1 MYPGYLKLLKPY
13 LCKTI
18 KYVKHQ
24 NADVITHVLNY
35 FCLLFE
41 VFIVRFACQCVPVV
55 PRGNCML
62 MLISTHGTDLWSA
75 LELVLCTW
83 TWRPGGANL
92 PQPLGM
98 VRVGD
103 GGCWLKGPRC
113 GGTNW
118 GTLISNPLGELA
130 LETSETFCVGKW
142 GDSHPS
148 GKARAPGS
156 SRRTRLGCPP
166 RGGAAFCVGVHLWGW
181 EVASNVLTPVS
192 PGGTVVIVSRCSYIY
207 ICKKSQNCCF
217 FI

>member
-24 NADVITHVLNY
+24 NADVITHVLSY

-41 VFIVRFACQCVPVV
+41 EFIVRFACQCVPVV

-62 MLISTHGTDLWSA
+62 MLMSTHGTDLWSA

-83 TWRPGGANL
+83 TRRFGGANL

-103 GGCWLKGPRC
+103 GGCWLKGPRW

-118 GTLISNPLGELA
+118 GTLVSNPLSELA
-130 LETSETFCVGKW
+130 LETSETSCVGKW

-156 SRRTRLGCPP
+156 SRRTKAGVSPQ
-166 RGGAAFCVGVHLWGW
+166 GGAALCVGVHLLG
-181 EVASNVLTPVS
+181 V
-192 PGGTVVIVSRCSYIY
+192 GGGQQCPDPSVPRGH
-207 ICKKSQNCCF
+207 CCDCF
-217 FI
+217 